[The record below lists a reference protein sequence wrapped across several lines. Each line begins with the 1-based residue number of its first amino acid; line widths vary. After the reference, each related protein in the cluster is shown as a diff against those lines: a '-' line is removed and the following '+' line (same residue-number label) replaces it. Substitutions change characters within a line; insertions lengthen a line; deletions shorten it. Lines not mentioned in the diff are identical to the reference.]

1 MVEVM
6 QMRYSIGQAAQML
19 GVSVRTLRHYDR
31 IGLVKPALVGDNG
44 YRYYDREELA
54 LLQQVLFYRELG
66 FALKDIVPLLQAPEN
81 QRRQALESHRQLLQ
95 LKKQQLEGLLQLVD
109 DTLGGTTMS
118 KPKITQADIDA
129 VKEQYAQEA
138 KERWGHTQAWQESQ
152 SRKPAS
158 DAMEQAEEIFAAFA
172 QKRDCDPADPQVQAL
187 VHRWQEH
194 ISANYYTCTKEILR
208 GLGQMY
214 VCDARFTANLDKHGA
229 GTAQLMAD
237 AIAIYCK

>member
-129 VKEQYAQEA
+129 VK
-138 KERWGHTQAWQESQ
+138 
-152 SRKPAS
+152 
-158 DAMEQAEEIFAAFA
+158 
-172 QKRDCDPADPQVQAL
+172 
-187 VHRWQEH
+187 
-194 ISANYYTCTKEILR
+194 
-208 GLGQMY
+208 
-214 VCDARFTANLDKHGA
+214 
-229 GTAQLMAD
+229 
-237 AIAIYCK
+237 